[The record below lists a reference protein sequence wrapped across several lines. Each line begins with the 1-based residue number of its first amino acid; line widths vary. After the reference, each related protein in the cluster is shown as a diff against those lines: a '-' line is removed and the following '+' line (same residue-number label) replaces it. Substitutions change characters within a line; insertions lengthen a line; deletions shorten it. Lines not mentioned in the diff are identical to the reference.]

1 MYGLGNGMGS
11 ESSLLLQ
18 LEEFVLSAFNG
29 HSVFTGIR
37 IYLEVM
43 IECMLAWQSLASLSL
58 KNLVSIRFVHDS
70 IHCARWC

>member
-1 MYGLGNGMGS
+1 MGLGMGS
-11 ESSLLLQ
+11 ESSTLLQ
-18 LEEFVLSAFNG
+18 LEEFMLLASNAP
-29 HSVFTGIR
+29 SVFTGIR

-70 IHCARWC
+70 IRCARWC